1 LEIATDDAER
11 GSVPGEAIGW
21 VSREAKIQQEK
32 AATMPTI
39 FSTPAEM
46 KTAVGR
52 HLGYSDW
59 LEITQERINK
69 FGEATG
75 DQHWVHVD
83 PERARNGPFGGC
95 IAHGFLTLSLIGMF
109 LPQILEV
116 RGIRTG
122 VNYGADRLRF
132 LEPVRVGARIRC
144 GGELIKARDVKDGVE
159 IMVRLTIELE
169 GSARPACVVDKL
181 SRYYPA

>member
-1 LEIATDDAER
+1 MPT
-11 GSVPGEAIGW
+11 VFNNPGELK
-21 VSREAKIQQEK
+21 R
-32 AATMPTI
+32 
-39 FSTPAEM
+39 
-46 KTAVGR
+46 AVGR

-59 LEITQERINK
+59 IEVTQERIDK
-69 FGEATG
+69 FAEATG
-75 DQHWVHVD
+75 DRHWVHVD
-83 PERARNGPFGGC
+83 PVRAKSGPYGVC
-95 IAHGFLTLSLIGMF
+95 IAHGFLTVSLIGMF

-132 LEPVRVGARIRC
+132 PEPVRVGARLRC

-159 IMVRLTIELE
+159 IVIRLTIEVE

>member
-1 LEIATDDAER
+1 
-11 GSVPGEAIGW
+11 
-21 VSREAKIQQEK
+21 
-32 AATMPTI
+32 MPTI
-39 FSTPAEM
+39 FNRPGELRN
-46 KTAVGR
+46 AVGR
-52 HLGYSDW
+52 HLGFSDW
-59 LEITQERINK
+59 IEITQERIDK

-83 PERARNGPFGGC
+83 PERARSGPYGVC

-132 LEPVRVGARIRC
+132 LEPVKVGARVRC

-159 IMVRLTIELE
+159 ITLRLTIELE
-169 GSARPACVVDKL
+169 GSERPACVVDKL
-181 SRYYPA
+181 SRYYPARAAPAARKFASKV

>member
-1 LEIATDDAER
+1 MAT
-11 GSVPGEAIGW
+11 V
-21 VSREAKIQQEK
+21 
-32 AATMPTI
+32 
-39 FSTPAEM
+39 FNTPAEL
-46 KTAVGR
+46 KHAVGR

-59 LEITQERINK
+59 IAITQDRINK

-83 PERARNGPFGGC
+83 PERAKDGPFGTC

-109 LPQILEV
+109 LPQIFEV

-132 LEPVRVGARIRC
+132 LEPVKAGSRIRC
-144 GGELIKARDVKDGVE
+144 GGELVKVRDVKDGVE

-169 GSARPACVVDKL
+169 GSDRPACIVDKL
-181 SRYYPA
+181 SRYYPQ